1 MFCLNYYPHQKY
13 LQEADELKIV
23 YKPADRTLQDFLKNY
38 LNKSIVI
45 DVSSSFS
52 DIDAQLLSGL
62 YQKYSN
68 FKIIFDAYNEDFL
81 SRAIKYNIPYFF
93 TNFITTIDEV
103 YGLLQYHPTDMYI
116 CEELG
121 FSLLKISKILHDNN
135 VKVRVFPNI
144 CQSSFSKT
152 PSIKT
157 FFIRPEDIPFYAPFV
172 DIFELVADKE
182 RQPIIF
188 KIYKQEKWFGK
199 IKEIIP
205 TFNGELDSKYILN
218 SFPIVRI
225 GCGKRCLYQP
235 GSCNICDRFI
245 QAANVLKQNK
255 IIIHRA
261 SKKN

>member
-1 MFCLNYYPHQKY
+1 
-13 LQEADELKIV
+13 
-23 YKPADRTLQDFLKNY
+23 
-38 LNKSIVI
+38 
-45 DVSSSFS
+45 
-52 DIDAQLLSGL
+52 
-62 YQKYSN
+62 
-68 FKIIFDAYNEDFL
+68 
-81 SRAIKYNIPYFF
+81 
-93 TNFITTIDEV
+93 
-103 YGLLQYHPTDMYI
+103 MYI

-245 QAANVLKQNK
+245 
-255 IIIHRA
+255 
-261 SKKN
+261 